1 MSTKYSSFSSSS
13 LERFYHLSRNVSKSC
28 DTFHKLRYI
37 IMSSSHFVEVFST
50 NLLGTA
56 LNLISQSVVPLEIM
70 ENHPL
75 LSSVQDL
82 TWTEH
87 DVDYINWL
95 DGDSFKTT
103 YNGERR
109 ECRVFGIDSPELDSV
124 LKVNLNY
131 F

>member
-1 MSTKYSSFSSSS
+1 
-13 LERFYHLSRNVSKSC
+13 
-28 DTFHKLRYI
+28 
-37 IMSSSHFVEVFST
+37 MSSSHFVEVFST

-56 LNLISQSVVPLEIM
+56 LNMISQSVVPLEIM

-103 YNGERR
+103 LVARGVSV
-109 ECRVFGIDSPELDSV
+109 ECLESIDQNWISV

>member
-1 MSTKYSSFSSSS
+1 MF
-13 LERFYHLSRNVSKSC
+13 
-28 DTFHKLRYI
+28 
-37 IMSSSHFVEVFST
+37 SSHFVEVFST

-56 LNLISQSVVPLEIM
+56 LNMILQSVVPLEIM

>member
-1 MSTKYSSFSSSS
+1 M
-13 LERFYHLSRNVSKSC
+13 
-28 DTFHKLRYI
+28 
-37 IMSSSHFVEVFST
+37 
-50 NLLGTA
+50 
-56 LNLISQSVVPLEIM
+56 ISQSVVPLEIT

-103 YNGERR
+103 YNGERC

-124 LKVNLNY
+124 ILKILCEEKFLFRWACAIILLCNNKPLWRTAFSLLVVRIVPTNFEAKKLPNNETSRI
-131 F
+131 

>member
-1 MSTKYSSFSSSS
+1 M
-13 LERFYHLSRNVSKSC
+13 
-28 DTFHKLRYI
+28 
-37 IMSSSHFVEVFST
+37 
-50 NLLGTA
+50 
-56 LNLISQSVVPLEIM
+56 ISQSVVPLETM

-75 LSSVQDL
+75 LSSGQDL

-109 ECRVFGIDSPELDSV
+109 EYRVFGIDSPELDSV
-124 LKVNLNY
+124 LTVNLNY
-131 F
+131 L

>member
-1 MSTKYSSFSSSS
+1 
-13 LERFYHLSRNVSKSC
+13 
-28 DTFHKLRYI
+28 
-37 IMSSSHFVEVFST
+37 MSSSHFVEVFST

-56 LNLISQSVVPLEIM
+56 LNMISQSVVPLEIM

-124 LKVNLNY
+124 LKVGRKFCAKRNFY
-131 F
+131 SDGHAQ